1 MFYCYQILCFSMSNY
16 LNAYHIFF
24 ILSVAL
30 WNVFSPQEIPFYD
43 WIPWF
48 RPRFLHRGNHWS
60 LKRHV
65 NQKISRWELFK
76 WKMLDVITVGY
87 MREPAESPQVSR
99 APVICTPR
107 LGRRHHS
114 HTSTQ
119 RLQKNQSLEHC
130 SLNTHMHLLYLTLQA
145 LWIERFKAGLRC
157 HAFKLTVTWLHEE
170 QTDQSN
176 SKDKYKVGKCANSN
190 S

>member
-1 MFYCYQILCFSMSNY
+1 MTCLGPCEMFYFFLTLCFIVTKFCVLACLIIWM
-16 LNAYHIFF
+16 HTTFFF

-48 RPRFLHRGNHWS
+48 RLRFLHCGNHWS

-130 SLNTHMHLLYLTLQA
+130 SLNTHMHLLYLNTAGSLNRKVQSRTA
-145 LWIERFKAGLRC
+145 LPCI
-157 HAFKLTVTWLHEE
+157 
-170 QTDQSN
+170 
-176 SKDKYKVGKCANSN
+176 
-190 S
+190 